1 MMYAARVS
9 RYWKVLNIAL
19 LLIFLS
25 ISLPPWKAAASAPPA
40 GVCASYHTVKAT
52 ETIQDIAAAYGVTV
66 QALAEANALSNP
78 YIVEIGD
85 SLCTPPPPAVAAALP
100 PIDCIK
106 LRAQVYQHKRITL
119 YAEKLPVKHTYWLK
133 FRPFKFGPWI
143 KVAKVYPKSDGTL
156 VRSFT
161 IPESWRS
168 MPRFQ
173 VCLKETT
180 YGYLVCTTANN
191 R

>member
-1 MMYAARVS
+1 MNVTKIS
-9 RYWKVLNIAL
+9 RSWKLLCTAL
-19 LLIFLS
+19 VVIFLS
-25 ISLPPWKAAASAPPA
+25 TSLFTWEAAASAPSIGA
-40 GVCASYHTVKAT
+40 CASYHTVKAN
-52 ETIQDIAAAYGVTV
+52 EKIQDIAAAYGVTV
-66 QALAEANALSNP
+66 QALAEANDLSSP
-78 YIVEIGD
+78 YQIELGE
-85 SLCTPPPPAVAAALP
+85 SLCIPLSPAVAASLP

-106 LRAQVYQHKRITL
+106 LHAQVYQHKRITL
-119 YAEKLPVKHTYWLK
+119 YAEKLPVKHVYWLK

-143 KVAKVYPKSDGTL
+143 KVARVYPKSDGTL